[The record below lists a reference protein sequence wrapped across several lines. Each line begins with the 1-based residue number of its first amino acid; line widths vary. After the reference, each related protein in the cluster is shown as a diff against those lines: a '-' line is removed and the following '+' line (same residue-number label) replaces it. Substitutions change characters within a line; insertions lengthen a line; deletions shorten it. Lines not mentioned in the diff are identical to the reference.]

1 MAIVLRLFL
10 FATGLVILALAVT
23 TSGLLPPPEVRTR
36 VGEIPAVSRS
46 LLQQA
51 MAPPTLFDRLSLEPA
66 AAPADEPSEMR
77 APSDPAAAATP
88 ADDRPAHVSGAAPAE
103 SIAPT
108 DAPTLAFATER
119 SGEEPPPVAP
129 AAKAH
134 EATATTGAP
143 EASELD
149 AASAIASQSESN
161 KSAKTASAK
170 RKVGSKSGKSHRRA
184 GKSAKRKMMAKP
196 AAEERKAAETP
207 ASTTG
212 TTEESDTPR
221 PEVPQTLSSTNPSTS
236 QTAVENSATA
246 TANGP
251 QPERGHQ
258 DHPSP

>member
-51 MAPPTLFDRLSLEPA
+51 MAPPTLIDRLSLERA

-88 ADDRPAHVSGAAPAE
+88 AERDRPAHVSGAEPAE

-119 SGEEPPPVAP
+119 AGEEPAPVAP
-129 AAKAH
+129 

-143 EASELD
+143 EASEPN
-149 AASAIASQSESN
+149 AASAIASLSESKSN

-170 RKVGSKSGKSHRRA
+170 RKVGSRPGKSHRRA

-196 AAEERKAAETP
+196 AAEERKGAKSP

-221 PEVPQTLSSTNPSTS
+221 PEVPQTLSPANPSTS
-236 QTAVENSATA
+236 QTAVEDSATA
-246 TANGP
+246 TASGP